1 MAGCANHAV
10 RTRKSSVGREIVGRL
25 GQAPYKVEPSAA
37 PDPGALQV
45 PFRSVAYLRLPLR
58 EVHSSDLAADQGSA
72 LLLVLFTIL
81 LISGLILSAVEF
93 VKHDVDEYAASSR
106 EFRARQLAVSGLAFG
121 TNPQV
126 RNEDRSILEQ
136 KMPDGG
142 QFRVAI
148 SSESTRLNINTILQ
162 NGREYL
168 LETLFRRWGVADKD
182 VQPAVQG
189 LRNWVSGPASNQQNF
204 QAQQNQ
210 PLTNQVQANQP
221 LTNQANQ
228 PAQSLQGVPLVNPFQ
243 AVEEMSLVSE
253 FAPVMAARPDWA
265 DHFTVWGDG
274 KIDVNLADAEMIS
287 LVTGVPT
294 DLAERF
300 VKYRWGPDGIPFTPD
315 DQVYLSLDQVR
326 AALGMSPE
334 QFQLVQDLL
343 SLNSSVD
350 RIESTGIISSYTKT
364 IDVIVSRNTI
374 PIRYLVWQEK

>member
-1 MAGCANHAV
+1 
-10 RTRKSSVGREIVGRL
+10 
-25 GQAPYKVEPSAA
+25 
-37 PDPGALQV
+37 
-45 PFRSVAYLRLPLR
+45 
-58 EVHSSDLAADQGSA
+58 
-72 LLLVLFTIL
+72 VLFTIL

-93 VKHDVDEYAASSR
+93 VRHDVDEYAALSR

-148 SSESTRLNINTILQ
+148 SSESTRLNINSILQ
-162 NGREYL
+162 NGRGYL
-168 LETLFRRWGVADKD
+168 LESLFRRWGVASKD
-182 VQPAVQG
+182 IQTAVQG
-189 LRNWVSGPASNQQNF
+189 LRNWVSGPGANPQNSQNQQN
-204 QAQQNQ
+204 QQNQ
-210 PLTNQVQANQP
+210 PRANLVQSD
-221 LTNQANQ
+221 Q
-228 PAQSLQGVPLVNPFQ
+228 PAQSLQGVPLVQPFE
-243 AVEEMSLVSE
+243 AVEEMSLVPE

-274 KIDVNLADAEMIS
+274 KIDVNLADADTMS
-287 LVTGVPT
+287 LVTGVPP
-294 DLAERF
+294 DLADRF
-300 VKYRWGPDGIPFTPD
+300 VKYRWGPDGIPFTAD
-315 DQVYLSLDQVR
+315 DQVYVSLDQVR
-326 AALGMSPE
+326 TALGMSPE

-350 RIESTGIISSYTKT
+350 RIESTGIISSYAKT

>member
-1 MAGCANHAV
+1 M
-10 RTRKSSVGREIVGRL
+10 SVGRL
-25 GQAPYKVEPSAA
+25 GQAPGKAEPCVSHPASPA
-37 PDPGALQV
+37 PDPGALQ
-45 PFRSVAYLRLPLR
+45 RLALDPDALQK
-58 EVHSSDLAADQGSA
+58 LAGNRGSA

-93 VKHDVDEYAASSR
+93 VRHDVDEYAALSR
-106 EFRARQLAVSGLAFG
+106 EFRARQLAVSGLAFAM
-121 TNPQV
+121 NPQV
-126 RNEDRSILEQ
+126 RNEDRSILDQ
-136 KMPDGG
+136 KMPDSG

-148 SSESTRLNINTILQ
+148 SSESTRLNINAILQ

-189 LRNWVSGPASNQQNF
+189 LRNWVSSPGSNQQNLPG
-204 QAQQNQ
+204 QQNQ
-210 PLTNQVQANQP
+210 PLTEQVQS
-221 LTNQANQ
+221 NQ
-228 PAQSLQGVPLVNPFQ
+228 PAQSLQGVPLVNPFE
-243 AVEEMSLVSE
+243 AVEEMSLVPE

-274 KIDVNLADAEMIS
+274 KIDVNLADAAMIS
-287 LVTGVPT
+287 LVTGVSP

-300 VKYRWGPDGIPFTPD
+300 VKYRWGPDGVPFTAD

-326 AALGMSPE
+326 AALGLSPE
-334 QFQLVQDLL
+334 RFQLVQDLL